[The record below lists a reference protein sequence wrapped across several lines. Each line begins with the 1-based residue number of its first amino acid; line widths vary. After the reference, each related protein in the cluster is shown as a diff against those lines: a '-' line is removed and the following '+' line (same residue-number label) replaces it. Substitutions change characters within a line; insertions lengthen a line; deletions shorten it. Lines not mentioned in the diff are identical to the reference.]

1 MNGGGFIGEGRDVC
15 VVFMFFAVF
24 LLAPCLK
31 VAVTILEVW
40 VRVRLSSEEGCCIL

>member
-40 VRVRLSSEEGCCIL
+40 EGYPIKRVAA